1 MSTHQRLQKIL
12 ASAGIASRRHSEA
25 LIQAGRVSVNGLVV
39 TELGAKAD
47 PAVDEIHVDGEPL
60 PREVGKTYFALY
72 KPTGYITSKSDPRNR
87 RTVMMLAP
95 EVPGLH
101 PVGRLDY
108 DTSGLLLL
116 TNDGEFTLGLT
127 HPRYG
132 VPKTYEAWVEGHPS
146 ERILQRL
153 REGVRLEDG
162 WTAPARVVSFG
173 PSGAET
179 RIHVTLHEGRNR
191 QVRRMFEAVGHPVV
205 KLKRLSVG
213 PVTIEGMEPG
223 AVRPLT
229 AQEINALKQQ
239 SRHEEVGS

>member
-1 MSTHQRLQKIL
+1 MSTLQRLQKIL
-12 ASAGIASRRHSEA
+12 ASAGVASRRHSEE
-25 LIQAGRVSVNGLVV
+25 LILAGRVSVNGQVV

-47 PAVDEIHVDGEPL
+47 PASDEIRVDGKPL
-60 PREVGKTYFALY
+60 AREIDKTYFALY

-87 RTVMMLAP
+87 RTVMLLAP

-116 TNDGEFTLGLT
+116 TNDGEFTLALT

-132 VPKTYEAWVEGHPS
+132 VPKTYEATVQGHPG

-162 WTAPARVVSFG
+162 WTSPAQVVSLG
-173 PSGAET
+173 PSGPEARV
-179 RIHVTLHEGRNR
+179 RITLHEGRNR
-191 QVRRMFEAVGHPVV
+191 QVRRMFEAVGYPVIR
-205 KLKRLSVG
+205 LKRLSVG
-213 PVTIEGMEPG
+213 PVTLEGLKPG
-223 AVRPLT
+223 AIRPLT
-229 AQEINALKQQ
+229 SQEIEALKQQ
-239 SRHEEVGS
+239 SRHEEAGS

>member
-1 MSTHQRLQKIL
+1 MSTLQRLQKIL
-12 ASAGIASRRHSEA
+12 ANAGVASRRHSEE
-25 LIQAGRVSVNGLVV
+25 LILAGRVSVNGQVV

-47 PAVDEIHVDGEPL
+47 PEADEIQVDGKAL
-60 PREVGKTYFALY
+60 PREVGKAYFALY

-108 DTSGLLLL
+108 DTSGLLLM
-116 TNDGEFTLGLT
+116 TNDGDFTLALT

-132 VPKTYEAWVEGHPS
+132 VPKTYEAWVEGHPT
-146 ERILQRL
+146 ERILQKL

-162 WTAPARVVSFG
+162 WTSPAQVVALG
-173 PSGAET
+173 PSGPES
-179 RIHVTLHEGRNR
+179 RIRITIHEGRNR

-205 KLKRLSVG
+205 RLKRLAVG
-213 PVTIEGMEPG
+213 PVTLEGLKPG
-223 AVRPLT
+223 AIRPLSH
-229 AQEINALKQQ
+229 QEIVALKQQ
-239 SRHEEVGS
+239 SRHEEAGS

>member
-1 MSTHQRLQKIL
+1 MSTAQRLQKIL
-12 ASAGIASRRHSEA
+12 ASAGVASRRASEE
-25 LIQAGRVSVNGLVV
+25 LIQAGRVSVNGQVV

-47 PAVDEIHVDGEPL
+47 PSTDEIRVDGKPL
-60 PREVGKTYFALY
+60 AHVEEKAYFALY

-87 RTVMMLAP
+87 RTVMTLAP

-108 DTSGLLLL
+108 DTSGLLLM
-116 TNDGEFTLGLT
+116 TNDGDFTLALT

-132 VPKTYEAWVEGHPS
+132 VPKTYEAWVQGHPS

-162 WTAPARVVSFG
+162 WTSPAQVVSLGASG
-173 PSGAET
+173 PESRV
-179 RIHVTLHEGRNR
+179 RITLHEGRNR
-191 QVRRMFEAVGHPVV
+191 QVRRMFAAVGHPVA

-213 PVTIEGMEPG
+213 PISLEGLKPG
-223 AVRPLT
+223 DIRPLT
-229 AQEINALKQQ
+229 DQEIVALKQQ
-239 SRHEEVGS
+239 SRHEEAGS